1 VSLAK
6 SPKPETPAAADK
18 RNWLGWLLWGL
29 AALMAAVM
37 VFLLVQRFT
46 GPVEAAYT
54 DPDETIEEALP
65 NVEAPLFAPAP
76 EMAGISRPVTPRTII
91 SERGR
96 ESVVEY
102 TVEAGDS
109 IFGIAE
115 SFDIQ
120 PESLLWANAATLND
134 DPHMIEIGLTLK
146 VPPTDGIV
154 YEWKDGDTV
163 ENVAAKFYA
172 DPVEILA
179 WPGNHLDMT
188 NPVITP
194 GTVVM
199 VPGGE
204 REFTKWVVPT
214 VPTGAAGVS
223 STLLGAGGCEFSN
236 YSAYGSGAFIWPTDN
251 HFLSGN
257 DYWSGHL
264 AIDIATYTGDAV
276 RAADSGMVVY
286 AGWIGGGY
294 GNMVMVDHGN
304 GYQTLYAHLSY
315 VNVGCGQPV
324 YQGNLLGGAGSTGN
338 STGPHLHFEV
348 RYMGGFINPWYVL
361 P

>member
-1 VSLAK
+1 MSLAK

-163 ENVAAKFYA
+163 
-172 DPVEILA
+172 
-179 WPGNHLDMT
+179 
-188 NPVITP
+188 
-194 GTVVM
+194 
-199 VPGGE
+199 
-204 REFTKWVVPT
+204 
-214 VPTGAAGVS
+214 
-223 STLLGAGGCEFSN
+223 
-236 YSAYGSGAFIWPTDN
+236 
-251 HFLSGN
+251 
-257 DYWSGHL
+257 
-264 AIDIATYTGDAV
+264 
-276 RAADSGMVVY
+276 
-286 AGWIGGGY
+286 
-294 GNMVMVDHGN
+294 
-304 GYQTLYAHLSY
+304 
-315 VNVGCGQPV
+315 
-324 YQGNLLGGAGSTGN
+324 
-338 STGPHLHFEV
+338 
-348 RYMGGFINPWYVL
+348 
-361 P
+361 